1 MEAIRKIQTVREGQ
15 VSVRLPAQFW
25 NKKVEIIVLSASSQ
39 KDDSPPKKSLRGCL
53 HQYANPTLFEREQEA
68 WHDAV
73 REKYGHC

>member
-25 NKKVEIIVLSASSQ
+25 NQQVEIIILSVSRQ
-39 KDDSPPKKSLRGCL
+39 HDDIPSKKSLRGCL
-53 HQYANPTLFEREQEA
+53 HQYANPTLIDHEQEA

-73 REKYGHC
+73 REKYGHR